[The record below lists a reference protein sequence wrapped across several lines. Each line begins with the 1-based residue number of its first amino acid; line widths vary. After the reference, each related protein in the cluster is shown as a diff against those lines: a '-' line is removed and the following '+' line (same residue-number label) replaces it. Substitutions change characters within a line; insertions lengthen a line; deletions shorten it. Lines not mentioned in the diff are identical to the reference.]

1 MPDGFLCMT
10 IYAGSNKEMLTFLP
24 PTAVKILKE
33 YHSERQDNGE
43 KLGLDSYVIG
53 ASKLYATLRPTPIH
67 PTTFAQMMNL
77 MMKNAGVKK
86 IKSTKT
92 RYDLASC
99 NGIRKR
105 FNTKLKRNPEISFA
119 MAERLMDHK
128 LSALEEAY
136 TVPTKEELFEEYKKA
151 VPDLMFDEAEKL
163 RVENENK
170 QKKID
175 ELQSSKVRIAELESR
190 MDTIN
195 KHLQELKKD

>member
-1 MPDGFLCMT
+1 
-10 IYAGSNKEMLTFLP
+10 
-24 PTAVKILKE
+24 
-33 YHSERQDNGE
+33 
-43 KLGLDSYVIG
+43 VIG
-53 ASKLYATLRPTPIH
+53 ASKLIATLRPEPIR

-86 IKSTKT
+86 IKSTKN

-105 FNTKLKRNPEISFA
+105 FNTKLKKNPEISFA

-128 LSALEEAY
+128 ISALEEAY

-151 VPDLMFDEAEKL
+151 VPDLMFDESEKL
-163 RVENENK
+163 RIESSNK

-175 ELQSSKVRIAELESR
+175 ELESYKMKLGFLQSQIDSIKGL
-190 MDTIN
+190 MDRSS
-195 KHLQELKKD
+195 D